1 MDLAN
6 LVTVP
11 WVVPVVCG
19 STVAIVAIVGGVI
32 NDCFKCI
39 AQTNLKRAMVENNY
53 TAEQIVQVMNVRGAK
68 PFTSKQPT
76 TSPAKGYA

>member
-1 MDLAN
+1 MDLSSI
-6 LVTVP
+6 VTLP

-32 NDCFKCI
+32 SDFFKCI
-39 AQTNLKRAMVENNY
+39 AQTNLKRAMVEDNY
-53 TAEQIVQVMNVRGAK
+53 TAEQIVQVLNAREGK

-76 TSPAKGYA
+76 TSPAKGFA